1 MTKREK
7 IMNYSLVAIEGDK
20 FQMKAWDH
28 ENNCSVVTTA
38 IYLGECD
45 HPDWGTAIRVSY
57 KNPDCHLEDFDDI
70 KETETDIPVAQFNK
84 AIVSVEKYIQ
94 NTIKKA
100 ETDWV
105 IAALLKNK
113 PLTFGD
119 LGQYTHEESQATS

>member
-1 MTKREK
+1 
-7 IMNYSLVAIEGDK
+7 MNYSLVAIEGDK

-38 IYLGECD
+38 TYKGECD
-45 HPDWGTAIRVSY
+45 HPDWGTAVTISY
-57 KNPDCHLEDFDDI
+57 ANADCHLEDLYTDI
-70 KETETDIPVAQFNK
+70 KETETDIPVSQFNK
-84 AIVSVEKYIQ
+84 AIVSADYSKNIL

-119 LGQYTHEESQATS
+119 LGQSA

>member
-1 MTKREK
+1 
-7 IMNYSLVAIEGDK
+7 
-20 FQMKAWDH
+20 MKAWDH

-57 KNPDCHLEDFDDI
+57 KNTDCHLEDFDCI
-70 KETETDIPVAQFNK
+70 KETETDIPVSYFNK
-84 AIVSVEKYIQ
+84 AIVSADYSKNIL

-119 LGQYTHEESQATS
+119 LGQSA